1 MAHFYRGTPFALYRE
16 NPFRV
21 LYTDGRGFVNPP
33 RDFSDANS
41 SRVWKFGR
49 ESHALQMARHLNIA
63 PTVFGFKDH
72 VLAAPYSEIEKRIK
86 SHVDTHTSDGAESRR
101 SLTSNH
107 ESRNDSL

>member
-1 MAHFYRGTPFALYRE
+1 MARYVASEPWALYRE

-49 ESHALQMARHLNIA
+49 ETHARHMANHLNSCPNVFGIRD
-63 PTVFGFKDH
+63 TVFY
-72 VLAAPYSEIEKRIK
+72 APYPEIIKRIK
-86 SHVDTHTSDGAESRR
+86 SHVDEADA
-101 SLTSNH
+101 
-107 ESRNDSL
+107 